1 MERTSKDH
9 LSASALWV
17 RAQAEG
23 IDTLELKVVAQAIPL
38 LPPEHVLVEV
48 HAAAVN
54 PSDVKAT
61 LGIMPQAVF
70 PRIPGRDF
78 AGIVVD
84 GPSALIGLKV
94 WGSGG
99 DLGITRDG
107 SHGHYLVLPQGAVRP
122 SPSGLDL
129 DEAGSVGVPFV
140 TACDGLTRAG
150 GVSAGQTVVVFGA
163 NGKVGQ
169 AVVQIAAR
177 AGARVIAV
185 QRQDALHGFA
195 CAPVEVV
202 NAAAMDP
209 ADRILELT
217 SGRGAHLVFNTVDR
231 AYWQAG
237 HAVMAKGAVQ
247 VFIIATKGE
256 TVPFD
261 LFRFYRNMHRFVG
274 VDTLGLD
281 AVKSCALLDTLRPG
295 FEDGTL
301 RPYPVLDENKFDLT
315 NAATAYRRVLAGVVD
330 RMILK
335 PKTKN
340 PV

>member
-17 RAQAEG
+17 GAKAEG
-23 IDTLELKVVAQAIPL
+23 IDSLELKALPQAIPR

-107 SHGHYLVLPQGAVRP
+107 SHGHYLVLPQSAVRP

-150 GVSAGQTVVVFGA
+150 GMSAGQTVVVFGA

-185 QRQDALHGFA
+185 QRRDALHGIA

-202 NAAAMDP
+202 NAAAIDP

-217 SGRGAHLVFNTVDR
+217 SGRGADLVFNTVDR

-247 VFIIATKGE
+247 IFIIATKGE

-315 NAATAYRRVLAGVVD
+315 NAATAYRRVLAGAAD

-335 PKTKN
+335 PKMTK
-340 PV
+340 PL

>member
-1 MERTSKDH
+1 
-9 LSASALWV
+9 
-17 RAQAEG
+17 
-23 IDTLELKVVAQAIPL
+23 
-38 LPPEHVLVEV
+38 
-48 HAAAVN
+48 
-54 PSDVKAT
+54 
-61 LGIMPQAVF
+61 
-70 PRIPGRDF
+70 
-78 AGIVVD
+78 
-84 GPSALIGLKV
+84 
-94 WGSGG
+94 
-99 DLGITRDG
+99 
-107 SHGHYLVLPQGAVRP
+107 
-122 SPSGLDL
+122 
-129 DEAGSVGVPFV
+129 
-140 TACDGLTRAG
+140 LTRAG

-185 QRQDALHGFA
+185 HRHDALDGFA

-202 NAAAMDP
+202 NAAAIDP
-209 ADRILELT
+209 VDRILELT
-217 SGRGAHLVFNTVDR
+217 SGRGADLVFNTVDR
-231 AYWQAG
+231 VYWHAG

-247 VFIIATKGE
+247 IFIIATKGE

-281 AVKSCALLDTLRPG
+281 AVKSCALLETLRPG

-315 NAATAYRRVLAGVVD
+315 NAATAYRRVLAGAAD

-335 PKTKN
+335 PKMTK
-340 PV
+340 PL

>member
-1 MERTSKDH
+1 MELTSKDH

-17 RAQAEG
+17 GAKAGG
-23 IDTLELKVVAQAIPL
+23 IDTLDLKIVAQEIPP
-38 LPPEHVLVEV
+38 LPPDHVLVEV

-84 GPSALIGLKV
+84 GPSALLGLKV

-99 DLGITRDG
+99 DIGITRNG
-107 SHGHYLVLPQGAVRP
+107 SHGRYLVLPQGAVRP
-122 SPSGLDL
+122 SPTGLGL
-129 DEAGSVGVPFV
+129 DEAGSIGVPFV

-185 QRQDALHGFA
+185 QRKDPLHGFA

-202 NAAAMDP
+202 NAAAIDP
-209 ADRILELT
+209 TQRILELT
-217 SGRGAHLVFNTVDR
+217 EGRGADLVFNTVDR
-231 AYWQAG
+231 VYWQAG

-247 VFIIATKGE
+247 IFIIATKGE

-301 RPYPVLDENKFDLT
+301 QPYPVLDENKFDLT
-315 NAATAYRRVLAGVVD
+315 DAATAYRRVLAGAD
-330 RMILK
+330 ERMILK
-335 PKTKN
+335 PKMTS

>member
-1 MERTSKDH
+1 MEHTSKDH

-17 RAQAEG
+17 GAKAEG
-23 IDTLELKVVAQAIPL
+23 IDALELKVVAQEIPP

-107 SHGHYLVLPQGAVRP
+107 SHGHYLVLPQSAVRP
-122 SPSGLDL
+122 SPAGLDL

-185 QRQDALHGFA
+185 QRHDALDGFA

-202 NAAAMDP
+202 NAAAIDP
-209 ADRILELT
+209 VDRILELT
-217 SGRGAHLVFNTVDR
+217 SGRGADLVFNTVDR
-231 AYWQAG
+231 VYWHAG

-247 VFIIATKGE
+247 IFIIATKGE

-274 VDTLGLD
+274 VDTLGLN
-281 AVKSCALLDTLRPG
+281 AVKSCALLDILRSG

-315 NAATAYRRVLAGVVD
+315 NAATAYRRVLAGAED

-335 PKTKN
+335 PKMTK
-340 PV
+340 PL

>member
-1 MERTSKDH
+1 MEHTSKDH

-17 RAQAEG
+17 GAKAEG
-23 IDTLELKVVAQAIPL
+23 IDALELKVVAQEIPP

-107 SHGHYLVLPQGAVRP
+107 SHGHYLVLPQSAVRP
-122 SPSGLDL
+122 SPAGLDL

-185 QRQDALHGFA
+185 QRHDARDGFA

-202 NAAAMDP
+202 NAASIDP
-209 ADRILELT
+209 VDRILELT
-217 SGRGAHLVFNTVDR
+217 SGRGADLVFNTVDR
-231 AYWQAG
+231 VYWHAG

-247 VFIIATKGE
+247 IFIIATKGE

-281 AVKSCALLDTLRPG
+281 AVKSCALLDTLRAG

-315 NAATAYRRVLAGVVD
+315 NAATAYRRVLAGAAD

-335 PKTKN
+335 PKMTK
-340 PV
+340 PL